1 MAAVFDKSET
11 RPAWNY
17 DDNGKY
23 TYPSTLTWMD
33 RSPISGTWQIPA
45 KCTTKEVLP
54 EKEGFDIYFNKEKDE
69 WEYVAIP
76 EPEPEPEKPLEEI
89 KQEKLFDLK
98 MHRDME
104 EVSLI
109 EYNGHKYDYDDK
121 ARERMSIARTS
132 LQDNNI
138 ASIMWTTADTP
149 ETNVELTVADFA
161 GINSMAALRS
171 DTLHKKYR
179 TLKEQVNAAATKE
192 AVEAIKW
199 DEE

>member
-1 MAAVFDKSET
+1 MAAVFDKTET

-76 EPEPEPEKPLEEI
+76 EPEPEPEKPLEEV
-89 KQEKLFDLK
+89 KQEKIFDLK
-98 MHRDME
+98 MKRDME

-109 EYNGHKYDYDDK
+109 EYNGHKFDYDDK
-121 ARERMSIARTS
+121 ARERMLIARTS
-132 LQDNNI
+132 LADNRVE
-138 ASIMWTTADTP
+138 SISWTTADTP
-149 ETNVELTVADFA
+149 EQNVNMTVADFA
-161 GINSMAALRS
+161 AINSLAAQRS
-171 DTLHKKYR
+171 NNLHIKYR
-179 TLKEQVNAAATKE
+179 GLKAQVEAAETKE

-199 DEE
+199 NA